1 MNIVRFIFLGFAIA
15 FFGCAST
22 GPAKVS
28 SNQQLEAVACDPQY
42 EAEQILAQKKM
53 IPAEVFHFSRKETLL
68 QDLKDH
74 HLSEK
79 SWESSLT
86 GGDPG
91 SGPRKVRRGLYVSDG
106 IDTHISAGTF
116 FGEKNNWLVQFSLTD
131 ECREPKKMA
140 TLLGLENDPR
150 FLTWFQKINPNFRE
164 GFLNIKEFA
173 ETCHARESLTIDGYT
188 DLRCEKIVLRFF
200 EDAKISVVQDH
211 QASKN
216 FYLRDFNCIEGLRGH
231 PEDMIQILVSQDF
244 WAASCSIEHLS
255 DYTPYLLGISLS
267 EISKPLSKADYE
279 SLFQNVGLLR
289 SESVRLEMA
298 KMLNGYQ
305 QCVQSGK
312 FMAFKKSVSDLNLKL
327 SNGDNFQW
335 ISKECSGD

>member
-1 MNIVRFIFLGFAIA
+1 MNMFKFIFLVSAIA
-15 FFGCAST
+15 FFGCATT
-22 GPAKVS
+22 GPAKIS
-28 SNQQLEAVACDPQY
+28 PNKHLEAVACDPQY

-53 IPAEVFHFSRKETLL
+53 IPAQVFHFSRKEVLI
-68 QDLKDH
+68 QDLKDQRF
-74 HLSEK
+74 SEK
-79 SWESSLT
+79 SWEASLA

-106 IDTHISAGTF
+106 IDTNISAGTV
-116 FGEKNNWLVQFSLTD
+116 FGAKNNWLLQFSLTE
-131 ECREPKKMA
+131 ECREPNKMA

-150 FLTWFQKINPNFRE
+150 FKTWFQKISPSVRE
-164 GFLNIKEFA
+164 GFLNIKEFTKA
-173 ETCHARESLTIDGYT
+173 CQARESLTFDGYT
-188 DLRCEKIVLRFF
+188 DLRCEKIVLKFF
-200 EDAKISVVQDH
+200 EDAQITVVQDH

-216 FYLRDFNCIEGLRGH
+216 FYLRDFNCIESMRGH

-267 EISKPLSKADYE
+267 ESSKPLSKADYE

-298 KMLNGYQ
+298 KMLKGYQ
-305 QCVQSGK
+305 QCAEGGK
-312 FMAFKKSVSDLNLKL
+312 LKAFKKSVSALDLKL
-327 SNGDNFQW
+327 SDGDNFQW
-335 ISKECSGD
+335 ESPECSGD